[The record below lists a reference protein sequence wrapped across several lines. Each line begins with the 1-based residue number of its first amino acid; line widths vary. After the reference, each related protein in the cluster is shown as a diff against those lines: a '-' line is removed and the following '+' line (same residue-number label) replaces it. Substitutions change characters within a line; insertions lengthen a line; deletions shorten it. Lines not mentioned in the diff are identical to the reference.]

1 MGIRKL
7 RNDIGRKLKNLR
19 LEKGLSQEKLAEY
32 SNMSREHISCIE
44 RGKNLPTIE
53 TMAKLNI
60 VLYEP
65 EIPQNTGNIAR
76 LCACTGA
83 SLYLVGKLGFSLSSK
98 YTKRAGLDYWDS
110 VDLHKIETMDE
121 LFEANKGAN
130 FYYLTTKT
138 KRLYTDVDFRDGDF
152 IVFGPETRGLPD
164 IYVKDKNALTI
175 PMRDGQR
182 SLNLSNSVAIVAYE
196 VIRQNG
202 L

>member
-1 MGIRKL
+1 MLQK
-7 RNDIGRKLKNLR
+7 
-19 LEKGLSQEKLAEY
+19 AESY
-32 SNMSREHISCIE
+32 
-44 RGKNLPTIE
+44 L
-53 TMAKLNI
+53 TMKINI

-83 SLYLVGKLGFSLSSK
+83 SLYLVGKLGFSLSDK

-110 VDLHKIETMDE
+110 VDLHKVDTMDE
-121 LFEANKGAN
+121 LLEANIGAN

-138 KRLYTDVDFRDGDF
+138 KKLYTDIKFKDGDF
-152 IVFGPETRGLPD
+152 IVFGPETRGLPEK
-164 IYVKDKNALTI
+164 YVKNEHALTI
-175 PMRDGQR
+175 PMREGQR

-196 VIRQNG
+196 AIRQNG

>member
-1 MGIRKL
+1 
-7 RNDIGRKLKNLR
+7 
-19 LEKGLSQEKLAEY
+19 
-32 SNMSREHISCIE
+32 
-44 RGKNLPTIE
+44 
-53 TMAKLNI
+53 MAKLNI

-83 SLYLVGKLGFSLSSK
+83 SLYLVGKLGFSLSDK

-110 VDLHKIETMDE
+110 VDLHKVNTMDE
-121 LFEANKGAN
+121 LIEANPHSN

-138 KRLYTDVDFRDGDF
+138 KRLYTDIEFKDGDF
-152 IVFGPETRGLPD
+152 IVFGPESRGLPSE
-164 IYVKDKNALTI
+164 YVTSENALTI
-175 PMRDGQR
+175 PMKEGQR

-196 VIRQNG
+196 HIRQLG

>member
-1 MGIRKL
+1 M
-7 RNDIGRKLKNLR
+7 
-19 LEKGLSQEKLAEY
+19 
-32 SNMSREHISCIE
+32 
-44 RGKNLPTIE
+44 P
-53 TMAKLNI
+53 KLNI

-83 SLYLVGKLGFSLSSK
+83 SLYLVGKLGFSLADK

-110 VDLHKIETMDE
+110 VDLHKINSMEE
-121 LFEANKGAN
+121 LFKQFPDGK

-138 KRLYTDVDFRDGDF
+138 KKKYTDIDFKEGDF
-152 IVFGPETRGLPD
+152 IVFGPETRGLPEE
-164 IYVKDKNALTI
+164 YVKKDTALTI
-175 PMRDGQR
+175 PMREGQR

-196 VIRQNG
+196 VIRQIG